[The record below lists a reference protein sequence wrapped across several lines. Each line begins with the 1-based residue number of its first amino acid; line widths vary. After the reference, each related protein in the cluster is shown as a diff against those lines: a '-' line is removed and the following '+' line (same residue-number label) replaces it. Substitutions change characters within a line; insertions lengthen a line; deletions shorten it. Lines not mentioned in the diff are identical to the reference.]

1 MPREVVLAVE
11 LSLQMRSFHRKQG
24 LESSELSAFMVV
36 HLGLSRLQEGVM
48 LLMRVSHMGSHS
60 SSSPSQ

>member
-1 MPREVVLAVE
+1 MPREEVPAVE
-11 LSLQMRSFHRKQG
+11 LSLQISRFHRKQG
-24 LESSELSAFMVV
+24 LESSKLSAFMVV

-60 SSSPSQ
+60 SSSLS